1 MKLPVD
7 CRLEVEKRIE
17 DRIIQGEKRGYLGL
31 SSIGK
36 ECPRSLW
43 YDFRFC
49 SKNEFTARLERLFS
63 RGHREEPIIIADLE
77 KIGVK
82 VYTPAEC
89 KEMGYPIVKMENGE
103 EQIELI
109 TGHGH
114 IKGHPDGMAINL
126 PDSPKTT
133 HCLEFKTVKEEK
145 TTKKAKNK
153 HFDLLCEIGLEKYSP
168 VYWAQI
174 QCCMLLMGLTR
185 TQFIAANKNDDRRH
199 YERPHLNKTEAED
212 YIRRGET
219 IIFNEIPSE
228 RVESYKCNWCN
239 HKPICKEGAPPERN
253 CRTCQSCDM
262 EDEGKWSCSVVKHEL
277 LLRHQIWENLDDCRN
292 YKLLNTL
299 KN

>member
-7 CRLEVEKRIE
+7 NRSKIEKLIE

-49 SKNEFTARLERLFS
+49 SKNEYSARLERLFS

-103 EQIELI
+103 EQVEVVS
-109 TGHGH
+109 GHGH
-114 IKGHPDGMAINL
+114 IKGHGDGLGINIPDA
-126 PDSPKTT
+126 PKGR
-133 HCLEFKTVKEEK
+133 HYLEFKTMADKYFKILVKK
-145 TTKKAKNK
+145 
-153 HFDLLCEIGLEKYSP
+153 GLKESNP
-168 VYWAQI
+168 VYYV
-174 QCCMLLMGLTR
+174 QCQTMMLLLGVDR
-185 TQFIAANKNDDRRH
+185 TLFIVVNKNDDYRY
-199 YERPHLNKTEAED
+199 YERLYLNKTEAED
-212 YIRRGET
+212 SIRRGET
-219 IIFNEIPSE
+219 IIFNESPPF
-228 RVESYKCNWCN
+228 RNESYKCNWCN
-239 HKPICKEGAPPERN
+239 HKPICKEGALPERN

-262 EDEGKWSCSVVKHEL
+262 EDEGEWSCSHFEIEIH
-277 LLRHQIWENLDDCRN
+277 LRTQIWENLDDCRN

-299 KN
+299 NI